1 MKLKRY
7 NKILSILVTLSM
19 LLVLLVPLA
28 TPAAASSEYSTIT
41 ANSVE
46 DDGVRN
52 LGKVLVHLPAGSLSA
67 GSTVTF
73 RLPGDF
79 IFTNAVL
86 GANESVAKAAYQGVN
101 GAADWAYIAGPP
113 RTYGNGSNYIEIPEF
128 VSSDPNGLWGT
139 NLTLAR
145 ISNKEVRLT
154 VPAAPASSGNDCW
167 FYVVVGGAYVPGGY
181 TGEIPLEFSTSSGT
195 GFTNGSVPIGSVS
208 GGEATISV
216 SSVESFTDHDQ
227 VAFRI
232 TEDRAGALADEN
244 ESLKIKLPNG
254 FIWGS
259 LDEINPIWGDAAL
272 VARLTNADAF
282 KEIEGVGDDE
292 LVINLPAGFTTSS
305 ATSIEIK
312 ATIQVDDETDA
323 KTGDVMAK
331 ISGETTVTPSE
342 AKVGTYGTYETK
354 IECADAPEVYAGMLE
369 QKIGKIVIT
378 ESVEESITN
387 GRTLTLEL
395 PSNAKWGALDNDDD
409 SGLSLDVTNFPGTDG
424 KMVKFTFDSGANPGS
439 TDAATLELKD
449 MEVVLE
455 PGTIGDLKVKVG
467 GTAGLTG
474 ELTVA
479 KIVAPIK
486 VAAASAPEIKI
497 GSVGEVGDIT
507 ITEAAAGVIRDGEDM
522 ILDLP
527 QGVRFASA
535 PKVEVTEGDLR
546 IDQDSVKTQKDGEE
560 DDNQVKMTVD
570 SDSTTASVIKVSGI
584 KYVCD
589 RTVPEGDVTIKVKG
603 DAVAQVNDP
612 AEVNDYYT
620 FVTDTVQLE
629 SKPAFSLAA
638 GDHKVFP
645 NTATAGKA
653 INAKVVTPASTEYA
667 ANATFVIGDTK
678 FKVNGIEQTMDVA
691 PYISNDRT
699 YLPVRYVAQALGV
712 AASNIM
718 WNEADQSVIIIKGDR
733 IIKLVIGSTT
743 MLINGVPFTMDVA
756 PEIVDP
762 GRTMLPLRWVA
773 QALGAD
779 VQWDAATQTVT
790 VITK

>member
-7 NKILSILVTLSM
+7 NKLLSILVTLSM
-19 LLVLLVPLA
+19 LMVLLVPLA
-28 TPAAASSEYSTIT
+28 TPAAASSDYQTIT

-52 LGKVLVHLPAGSLSA
+52 LGKVLVHLPGGSLSD
-67 GSTVTF
+67 GSTATF

-79 IFTNAVL
+79 IFTNAPI
-86 GANESVAKAAYQGVN
+86 GSPESVAKAAYQGSVA
-101 GAADWAYIAGPP
+101 GDWDRTAGPP
-113 RTYGNGSNYIEIPEF
+113 VRYGNGSNYIEIPALI
-128 VSSDPNGLWGT
+128 SGDDNGLVEAGVA
-139 NLTLAR
+139 LTLTR

-154 VPAAPASSGNDCW
+154 VNTAPTSGNDCW
-167 FYVVVGGAYVPGGY
+167 FYVNVGRAYVPDGY
-181 TGEIPLEFSTSSGT
+181 DGEIPLEFSTSGGT
-195 GFTNGSVPIGSVS
+195 GFTKGSVPIGSVS
-208 GGEATISV
+208 GGEVEITV
-216 SSVESFTDHDQ
+216 SSVDSFSDHDPIT
-227 VAFRI
+227 FRI

-244 ESLKIKLPNG
+244 ESLKFKLPNG
-254 FIWGS
+254 FIWQS
-259 LDEINPIWGDAAL
+259 IDEVGIIWGDDIRATVLAGL
-272 VARLTNADAF
+272 SAT
-282 KEIEGVGDDE
+282 GDDE
-292 LVINLPAGFTTSS
+292 LILDLPAGFATTE
-305 ATSIEIK
+305 ATSFELK
-312 ATIQVDDETDA
+312 VTIAVDDETDA

-331 ISGETTVTPSE
+331 ISGETDVTPSE
-342 AKVGTYGTYETK
+342 AKVGNYGTYETK

-369 QKIGKIVIT
+369 QVIGKIVIT
-378 ESVEESITN
+378 ESVAESLTS

-395 PSNAKWGALDNDDD
+395 PSNAKWGALDDDSD
-409 SGLSLDVTNFPGTDG
+409 SGLDIDVTSFPGTDG
-424 KMVKFTFDSGANPGS
+424 KMAKFTFDAGVGNVGS
-439 TDAATLELKD
+439 TDAAVLELD
-449 MEVVLE
+449 EMEVVLE
-455 PGTIGDLKVKVG
+455 PGTTGDLVVKVG

-479 KIVAPIK
+479 KIVAPITVK
-486 VAAASAPEIKI
+486 AESAPEIKI

-507 ITEAAAGVIRDGEDM
+507 ITEAAAGVIRDGEDL

-535 PKVEVTEGDLR
+535 PDVEVIEGDLR
-546 IDQDSVKTQKDGEE
+546 IDEDSVKTQKDGEE

-570 SDSTTASVIKVSGI
+570 SDSTTASVIKISGI
-584 KYVCD
+584 RYVCD
-589 RTVPEGDVTIKVKG
+589 RTVPEGDVILKVKG
-603 DAVAQVNDP
+603 DAVAQVNDA

-620 FVTDTVQLE
+620 FDTVATNTVE
-629 SKPAFSLAA
+629 IETITAFTLDS
-638 GDHKVFP
+638 DHKVFP
-645 NTATAGKA
+645 NTSTAGKA
-653 INAKVVTPASTEYA
+653 INAKVVTPASSEYSA
-667 ANATFVIGDTK
+667 TVTFVIGETT
-678 FKVNGIEQTMDVA
+678 FTVNGVEQTMDVA
-691 PYISNDRT
+691 PYLSNDRT

-712 AASNIM
+712 ADSNIM
-718 WNEADQSVIIIKGDR
+718 WNAADQSVIIIKGDR

>member
-7 NKILSILVTLSM
+7 NKLLSILVTLSM
-19 LLVLLVPLA
+19 LMVLLVPLA
-28 TPAAASSEYSTIT
+28 TPAAASSDYQTIT

-52 LGKVLVHLPAGSLSA
+52 LGKVLVHLPAGSLST
-67 GSTVTF
+67 GSTATF

-79 IFTNAVL
+79 VFTTADI
-86 GANESVAKAAYQGVN
+86 GASETAAKAAVQTDAQWNTVSGNTYGPTSANYIDVPTQVGGDNNGLN
-101 GAADWAYIAGPP
+101 GA
-113 RTYGNGSNYIEIPEF
+113 
-128 VSSDPNGLWGT
+128 GLT
-139 NLTLAR
+139 FTK
-145 ISNKEVRLT
+145 ISNKEVKLRVSGT
-154 VPAAPASSGNDCW
+154 PSSGDDCW
-167 FYVVVGGAYVPGGY
+167 FYVVVGKAYVPDGY

-208 GGEATISV
+208 GGEVTVSV
-216 SSVESFTDHDQ
+216 SNVDSWTDHDQ
-227 VAFRI
+227 ITLRI
-232 TEDRAGALADEN
+232 TEDRAGALDDGN
-244 ESLKIKLPNG
+244 ESLKFKLPNG
-254 FIWGS
+254 FIWQTV
-259 LDEINPIWGDAAL
+259 DEVNTIWGTDIEATVAAGL
-272 VARLTNADAF
+272 SGT
-282 KEIEGVGDDE
+282 GDDE
-292 LVINLPAGFTTSS
+292 LVLDLPTGFGTTEAASF
-305 ATSIEIK
+305 EVK
-312 ATIQVDDETDA
+312 VTIAVDDETDA

-331 ISGETTVTPSE
+331 ISGETDVTPSE

-369 QKIGKIVIT
+369 QKIGTIVIT
-378 ESVEESITN
+378 ESVAESITD

-395 PSNAKWGALDNDDD
+395 PSNAKWGELDDD
-409 SGLSLDVTNFPGTDG
+409 SDNGLDIDVTSFPGTNG
-424 KMVKFTFDSGANPGS
+424 KIVKFTFDAGANAGS

-455 PGTIGDLKVKVG
+455 PGTTGDLVVKVG

-479 KIVAPIK
+479 KIVAPIT
-486 VAAASAPEIKI
+486 VAAESAPEIKI
-497 GSVGEVGDIT
+497 GSVGEVGDII
-507 ITEAAAGVIRDGEDM
+507 ITEAAAGVIRDGEDL

-535 PKVEVTEGDLR
+535 PDVEVIEGDLK

-560 DDNQVKMTVD
+560 DDNQVKMEID

-584 KYVCD
+584 RYVCD
-589 RTVPEGDVTIKVKG
+589 RTVPEGDVVIKVKG
-603 DAVAQVNDP
+603 DAVAQVND
-612 AEVNDYYT
+612 ADEVDDYYAFDGT
-620 FVTDTVQLE
+620 TDTVQIE
-629 SKPAFSLAA
+629 TINAFSLDA
-638 GDHKVFP
+638 DHKVFP
-645 NTATAGKA
+645 NTSTAGKDV
-653 INAKVVTPASTEYA
+653 NAKVVTPASTEYA
-667 ANATFVIGDTK
+667 ANAVFVIGTTT
-678 FKVNGIEQTMDVA
+678 FTVNGVEQTMDVA
-691 PYISNDRT
+691 PYLSNDRT

-712 AASNIM
+712 ADSNIM
-718 WNEADQSVIIIKGDR
+718 WNAADQSVIIIKGDR

-743 MLINGVPFTMDVA
+743 MLINGVTFTMDVA

-779 VQWDAATQTVT
+779 VTWDEATQTVT